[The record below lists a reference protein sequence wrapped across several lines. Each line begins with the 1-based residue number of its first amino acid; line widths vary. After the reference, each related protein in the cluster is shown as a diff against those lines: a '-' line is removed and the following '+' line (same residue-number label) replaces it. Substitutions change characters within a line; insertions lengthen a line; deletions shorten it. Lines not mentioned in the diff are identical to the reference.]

1 MFDQKDGY
9 WFSLKELPEWPFN
22 GVFEKLK
29 MHLFTGPHYW
39 SVWNPAPY
47 AAIQALSSLPDHV
60 LFKQLRDT
68 WRYTQ
73 KNIDEKFTRFRQEFK
88 CGNEKIELLHHA
100 NGEDLWQ
107 FREKLFEWGI
117 GQVYLNK
124 GGESVND
131 IFLPLAKSKQVVT
144 RFIIWHFY
152 EKING
157 CYDVQSLAKK
167 KNANEFEYFFDQNEV
182 REMYLEIL
190 EDTTKMSFPEK
201 AAVARIE
208 KGRQLTNDETRRIY
222 EEHKGH

>member
-1 MFDQKDGY
+1 MG
-9 WFSLKELPEWPFN
+9 SGILPPTQPYRPC
-22 GVFEKLK
+22 
-29 MHLFTGPHYW
+29 HLFPITFY
-39 SVWNPAPY
+39 S
-47 AAIQALSSLPDHV
+47 SSLGTHGVTHKRTSTRNSRVSD
-60 LFKQLRDT
+60 
-68 WRYTQ
+68 
-73 KNIDEKFTRFRQEFK
+73 KNSSVET
-88 CGNEKIELLHHA
+88 KIELLHHA